1 MELIGKILDTMGITQ
16 LAFLQMLLVVVLVFV
31 LSTTLIRPI
40 LSTFQERENRSVLP
54 LEESR
59 RLLAEAAARTARYEE
74 SLRKAAAEAL
84 AGKRRRMEEASRA
97 ERKKIEVVIE
107 ESNQKVEG
115 MKAQITAEKEKAA
128 QMLRA
133 EVSRLSA
140 EIAAKVLGRPVA

>member
-1 MELIGKILDTMGITQ
+1 MGITQ